1 MARGRV
7 LVAGSLPSPD
17 SDLDL
22 LVGPGD
28 RELIERGLAAA
39 GFEGRSGVWVRFE
52 SREVVDLTDVGA
64 WALDPSE
71 ADSLFADAV
80 PIEPLG
86 RVCRPAPHHTLLI
99 LARRAMRDGR
109 SLRPARATRIAAELA
124 RDPAAFERAH
134 SRARAWGA
142 GRSLAAIERAYRDP
156 GPIPASTRRR
166 AIAEELSG
174 SRGRR
179 RAAVAAWRAV
189 LRRPRWGRLVH
200 ISCPD
205 PAARGRQA
213 DELAA
218 LLDKI
223 GFEVARLGS
232 GSTAADLYGQML
244 KGRVIVRDGPA
255 DAPAG
260 GTARGVVPLP
270 APLIVHRLDP
280 DSDEGEQR
288 MELARRTWAALA
300 S

>member
-22 LVGPGD
+22 LVRLGD
-28 RELIERGLAAA
+28 GELIERGLSAA

-52 SREVVDLTDVGA
+52 TREVVDLTEVGA

-80 PIEPLG
+80 PIERLG

-109 SLRPARATRIAAELA
+109 TLRPARATRIAAELA
-124 RDPAAFERAH
+124 RDPAAFEQARPRAG
-134 SRARAWGA
+134 AWGA

-179 RAAVAAWRAV
+179 RAAVGAWRAV
-189 LRRPRWGRLVH
+189 LRRPRWGRLVQ

-205 PAARGRQA
+205 AAARGRQA

-218 LLDKI
+218 MLDKI

-232 GSTAADLYGQML
+232 GSTAAEVYGQML
-244 KGRVIVRDGPA
+244 KGRVVIRDGPG
-255 DAPAG
+255 DGPG
-260 GTARGVVPLP
+260 GVTARGVVRLP
-270 APLIVHRLDP
+270 SPLIVHRLDP
-280 DSDEGEQR
+280 ERADDEQR
-288 MELARRTWAALA
+288 MELARQTWAALTA
-300 S
+300 